1 MFAKQ
6 APPVE
11 IHWYKSGSDAV
22 EQKWRGIWRAK
33 HCVCVGF
40 RNPLFLLLP
49 SISLAPSST
58 PYLLLLL
65 LLLPFTKSQSLTLII
80 PTPSLPPLKFSN
92 SAGSFDPLPTF
103 QQAASRKR
111 TMMMVIDPRRRQQRW
126 WCLLLGLT
134 CICRNMFNLML
145 VSLASISPLG
155 LGSLLGLVC
164 GK

>member
-1 MFAKQ
+1 M
-6 APPVE
+6 
-11 IHWYKSGSDAV
+11 

-58 PYLLLLL
+58 PYLLLLLLL

-111 TMMMVIDPRRRQQRW
+111 TMMMMVIDPRRRWQRRR
-126 WCLLLGLT
+126 CLLLGLT
-134 CICRNMFNLML
+134 CICQNMFNLML